1 MLAAFLGIFFFIL
14 PIDGYIPKIAIDS
27 LTMLKNLVAPLSM
40 VVIGLRLA
48 DINFKG
54 FFRDVYM
61 YVFVVLRHFA
71 LPFVTI
77 MMILFVRL
85 IGIEVSATVSTVL
98 VIMSATP
105 AATSATMFAEK
116 FDCDA
121 AYVSKLVAFSTI
133 LSIASMPLVV
143 MFANLF

>member
-1 MLAAFLGIFFFIL
+1 
-14 PIDGYIPKIAIDS
+14 
-27 LTMLKNLVAPLSM
+27 
-40 VVIGLRLA
+40 
-48 DINFKG
+48 
-54 FFRDVYM
+54 
-61 YVFVVLRHFA
+61 
-71 LPFVTI
+71 